1 MKTGIV
7 PSASSRSA
15 QELPAETFEILA
27 ATLCELFQMPCDE
40 MLRHL
45 NAQFAANPLTAD
57 FRLDLGPARLLK
69 LVQHA
74 PDRSY

>member
-1 MKTGIV
+1 MRTKTTPSTSA
-7 PSASSRSA
+7 PSAH
-15 QELPAETFEILA
+15 ELPPETFEILA

-69 LVQHA
+69 LAQCG
-74 PDRSY
+74 PDRSR